1 MLSPEVDK
9 DYRLRIA
16 QDNQMDQEMFN
27 YTAQNTG
34 KHTFTFTTLAAT
46 IGTGGITTNSG
57 SITTTT
63 TGLTFGTFAMFPVG

>member
-1 MLSPEVDK
+1 ML
-9 DYRLRIA
+9 
-16 QDNQMDQEMFN
+16 DQELFN

-63 TGLTFGTFAMFPVG
+63 TGLTFGTFAMFPV